1 MRRQRIYVTSDHIS
15 ENGNDMGLVFGSW
28 RQWARRGRQ
37 TIHPDRE
44 STVPAADP
52 GSPADDDAQ
61 AELELARQRNAD
73 LERTVRELTRSVAE
87 LEAFS
92 REISHD
98 LKSPL
103 AGICGYAQLL
113 AHVDFG
119 VPRPVEFDEFV
130 TQISNGTERMRSLID
145 DMLTYATA
153 RGGHLQVATVDL
165 TALVAEVAAAQTSEV
180 RHRSGVVPRITV
192 DPLPAVR
199 GDEIMLRRV
208 FDNLVSN
215 AVKYVRPGEAA
226 RVHISARASAEGWLR
241 VEVTDA
247 GIGIPDGQHE
257 SIFGEMHRA
266 HAEKGYPGTGL
277 GLTICRRIVERHGGA
292 IGADPTFTD
301 GTRIWLTLPTPAAL
315 DAFEPGTEHLAV
327 Q

>member
-1 MRRQRIYVTSDHIS
+1 M
-15 ENGNDMGLVFGSW
+15 FGSW

-37 TIHPDRE
+37 TVHPDRE
-44 STVPAADP
+44 PTVPAAQP
-52 GSPADDDAQ
+52 GSPTDDAVQ

-119 VPRPVEFDEFV
+119 VPHPDEFDEFV
-130 TQISNGTERMRSLID
+130 SQISNGTERMRSLID
-145 DMLTYATA
+145 DMLAYATA
-153 RGGHLQVATVDL
+153 RGGQLQATPVDL
-165 TALVAEVAAAQTSEV
+165 TAVVAEVAAAQTSEV

-192 DPLPAVR
+192 DPLPSVH

-226 RVHISARASAEGWLR
+226 RVHISARPGAAGWLR
-241 VEVTDA
+241 IEVTDS

-257 SIFGEMHRA
+257 TIFGELNRA
-266 HAEKGYPGTGL
+266 HAQAGYPGTGL

-292 IGADPTFTD
+292 IGADPSFRE
-301 GTRIWLTLPTPAAL
+301 GTRIWLTLPTAAGL
-315 DAFEPGTEHLAV
+315 EAYDPGTEHLAV
-327 Q
+327 S